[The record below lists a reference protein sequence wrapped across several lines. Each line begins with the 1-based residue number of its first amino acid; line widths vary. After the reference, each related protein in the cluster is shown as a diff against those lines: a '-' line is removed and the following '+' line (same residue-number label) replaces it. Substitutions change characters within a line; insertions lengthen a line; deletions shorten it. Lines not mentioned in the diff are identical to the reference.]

1 LPSKPRKAT
10 KNGNGNGNG
19 AANENFA
26 AALTEVSDRLT
37 RLVQDEIEL
46 AKTEVVQKASSL
58 ARGAA
63 AVAAG
68 AVFGVFAVIF
78 FLLTLAWV
86 FDGIF
91 VSGAGSLWLGF
102 LIVLVILLVLTVGAF
117 MFAWKKLKVGAPTP
131 KMAIDEGKKIKD
143 TVTHFGNGNGNGNGN
158 GHGTPDRFAALVS
171 SAEGA
176 APQVAPATPPSPAA
190 VTQAPTMVVTP
201 APVVTSPAPE
211 SIAPAAP
218 ESVVTPAEQGDA
230 VMGGALPVAEEPTFV
245 VEPVADDAEGS
256 ESHTSTGP
264 EN

>member
-1 LPSKPRKAT
+1 MPPKTAKSI
-10 KNGNGNGNG
+10 KNGSARNG
-19 AANENFA
+19 AAKNGSANENFA

-46 AKTEVVQKASSL
+46 AKTEMIQKASSL

-102 LIVLVILLVLTVGAF
+102 LIVLVILLVMTGGAF
-117 MFAWKKLKVGAPTP
+117 TFAWKKLKVGAPTP

-143 TVTHFGNGNGNGNGN
+143 TVSHFGNGNGNGNG
-158 GHGTPDRFAALVS
+158 TPEQLAAIVSAATSTAPLV
-171 SAEGA
+171 
-176 APQVAPATPPSPAA
+176 
-190 VTQAPTMVVTP
+190 P
-201 APVVTSPAPE
+201 APVVPAPATVAAAPV
-211 SIAPAAP
+211 APA
-218 ESVVTPAEQGDA
+218 
-230 VMGGALPVAEEPTFV
+230 PVAAPAPVVAPAPVEEPTYV
-245 VEPVADDAEGS
+245 VEPVQRASDDT
-256 ESHTSTGP
+256 ESGGAPSAGG